1 MRLEDLNDSQKRA
14 VKYTDGALLI
24 IAGAGSGKT
33 RVLTNRIAYLIEEC
47 GVDPYNIMAI
57 TFTNKAAREM
67 KERVETTVAQG
78 AGAVWVSTFHST
90 CVRILRRYIDRIGY
104 DNNFTIYDTDDQKSV
119 IKDICKKMN
128 IDTKMLKE
136 RAIMSKI
143 SSAKDELKTPDEF
156 ELEVGNDYNLRRIA
170 GVYREYQK
178 TLKLN
183 NALDFDDLIFKTVEL
198 FQSDAEVLEHYQ
210 DRFRYIMVDEYQD
223 TNTSQFKLVAMLAAK
238 YGNICVVGDDDQSI
252 YKFRGANIYN
262 ILNFENV
269 FTGAK
274 VIKLEQNYRST
285 QTILNAANA
294 VISNNIGRK
303 SKSLWTDNGEGE
315 KVNYTL
321 YENGYDEAEGVA
333 SGIAEYVRDGWN
345 YNDVAILYRTNA
357 QSRAL
362 EEKLMIH
369 NIPYK
374 IYGGQNFY
382 QRKEIKDILAYLKTI
397 DNGLDGQAVK
407 RIINVPKRGIGNT
420 TIDRLQEYADF
431 NDITFWEALVNAK
444 DIDTIKNAALSKLEP
459 FVDLIGRLR
468 AKEEFMSLKE
478 LAEAVIEDTG
488 YIESLSQ
495 NETVEEV
502 EARRENLDEFI
513 NKVVSYEE
521 GCKEAGEEP
530 TLSGLLE
537 EVALIADID
546 NLDESEPHV
555 MLMTLHSAKGLEFPI
570 VYMTG
575 MEDGLFPSYMTIVSD
590 DSTEIE
596 EERRL
601 CYVGITRAEKI
612 LNLTSAKSRMVRGE
626 TQMNKVSRFI
636 KEIPDEYL
644 NIENNSSGYKGKISY
659 GGKDESEEQP
669 AYNIRANAKAALS
682 RYGSGNTTYKQSGRV
697 KIGGASKPG
706 GMYKSS
712 GYGNTIYGS
721 AKKAIRDTANA
732 GVNKKVGFGKE
743 FPMDIFD
750 LKKTTI
756 KASSS
761 EDTGKSLSKEAS
773 GGLGYSVGDTVE
785 HSKFGKG
792 RVISIDHGERDYMVS
807 VKFDEFGLK
816 KMLAGFARLKKI

>member
-1 MRLEDLNDSQKRA
+1 
-14 VKYTDGALLI
+14 
-24 IAGAGSGKT
+24 
-33 RVLTNRIAYLIEEC
+33 
-47 GVDPYNIMAI
+47 
-57 TFTNKAAREM
+57 
-67 KERVETTVAQG
+67 
-78 AGAVWVSTFHST
+78 
-90 CVRILRRYIDRIGY
+90 
-104 DNNFTIYDTDDQKSV
+104 
-119 IKDICKKMN
+119 
-128 IDTKMLKE
+128 
-136 RAIMSKI
+136 
-143 SSAKDELKTPDEF
+143 
-156 ELEVGNDYNLRRIA
+156 
-170 GVYREYQK
+170 
-178 TLKLN
+178 
-183 NALDFDDLIFKTVEL
+183 
-198 FQSDAEVLEHYQ
+198 
-210 DRFRYIMVDEYQD
+210 
-223 TNTSQFKLVAMLAAK
+223 MLAAK

-431 NDITFWEALVNAK
+431 NDINFWEALVNAK

-636 KEIPDEYL
+636 NEIPKEYMH
-644 NIENNSSGYKGKISY
+644 IENNSSGYNKGKIAY
-659 GGKDESEEQP
+659 GGKDDSEETRS
-669 AYNIRANAKAALS
+669 YNIRANAKAALN
-682 RYGSGNTTYKQSGRV
+682 RYGSGNVNYKEPKRV
-697 KIGGASKPG
+697 SIGGSTSAG
-706 GMYKSS
+706 YRSS
-712 GYGNTIYGS
+712 VRKANT
-721 AKKAIRDTANA
+721 
-732 GVNKKVGFGKE
+732 KVGFGKE

-750 LKKTTI
+750 LKKSS
-756 KASSS
+756 KAAGAGDSG
-761 EDTGKSLSKEAS
+761 TGGRLTAGGKSVSGGSYAGAS
-773 GGLGYSVGDTVE
+773 YGTAGLTASVGSAGGTSGLGYGVGDTVV
-785 HSKFGKG
+785 HAKFGKG
-792 RVISIDHGERDYMVS
+792 KVISIDNGTRDYMVT
-807 VKFDEFGLK
+807 VTFDEYGLK
-816 KMLAGFARLKKI
+816 KMLAGFAKLKKA

>member
-156 ELEVGNDYNLRRIA
+156 ELEAGNDYNLRRIA
-170 GVYREYQK
+170 DVYREYQK

-294 VISNNIGRK
+294 VISNNVGRK

-478 LAEAVIEDTG
+478 LAEAVIEDTR

-521 GCKEAGEEP
+521 SCKEAGEEP

>member
-636 KEIPDEYL
+636 NEIPKEYMH
-644 NIENNSSGYKGKISY
+644 IENNSSGYAKGRIAY
-659 GGKDESEEQP
+659 GGTSDEQDTKGI
-669 AYNIRANAKAALS
+669 NMRATARSILS
-682 RYGSGNTTYKQSGRV
+682 SYGSGTPGGRAAGTYSSRKV
-697 KIGGASKPG
+697 KINGGSNP
-706 GMYKSS
+706 
-712 GYGNTIYGS
+712 
-721 AKKAIRDTANA
+721 
-732 GVNKKVGFGKE
+732 GFGKD
-743 FPMDIFD
+743 PMELFD
-750 LKKTTI
+750 LKKPEKRKTPADSVRSAYAGVPTRSGL
-756 KASSS
+756 SSRNVIGAARGADIS
-761 EDTGKSLSKEAS
+761 AKSS
-773 GGLGYSVGDTVE
+773 GGLGYSVGDMVS
-785 HSKFGKG
+785 HVKFGEGK
-792 RVISIDHGERDYMVS
+792 VLAIEDSARDYMVT
-807 VKFDEFGLK
+807 VEFAEYGQK
-816 KMLAGFARLKKI
+816 KMLAGFARLKKL

>member
-156 ELEVGNDYNLRRIA
+156 ELEAGNDYNLRRIA

-210 DRFRYIMVDEYQD
+210 DRFRYIIVDEYQD

-682 RYGSGNTTYKQSGRV
+682 RYGSGNTTYKQSDRV

-761 EDTGKSLSKEAS
+761 EDTGKSLSKESS